1 MNRTIVHSRVGA
13 DGVLKLTVPMDALD
27 AGREVQVTIEPAD
40 SNVSSTSQQEEW
52 RQFIRETAGAWKGD
66 LERPDQGDYEKRDEL
81 P

>member
-40 SNVSSTSQQEEW
+40 SNASSTSQQEEW

>member
-40 SNVSSTSQQEEW
+40 SNVSSTSEQEEW
-52 RQFIRETAGAWKGD
+52 RQFIRETGGAWKGD